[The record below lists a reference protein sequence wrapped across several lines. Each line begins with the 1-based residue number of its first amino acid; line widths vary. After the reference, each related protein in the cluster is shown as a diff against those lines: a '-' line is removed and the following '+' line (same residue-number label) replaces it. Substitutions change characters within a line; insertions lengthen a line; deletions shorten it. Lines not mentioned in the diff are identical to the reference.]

1 MRGGVGLGKRGVLR
15 LLFERDDRGRSILR
29 DLYRETPI
37 IVQRAL
43 YFDEQMPG
51 LPCVYVLSSGG
62 PVVEGDSYLHT
73 ITLKEGACAHIST
86 GAATKVAQMS
96 GGCASLNQMIELRT
110 DAYLE
115 YLPEPTIPC
124 AGSRYRVD
132 SRLVVASSATL
143 FYSDI
148 YLCGRRYSGE
158 QFLYQQLDVATRL
171 EREDGTLLFC
181 DRQVAEPAL
190 AGFGGAGV
198 MAGWEVFA
206 TVLIAAPSDVVNDL
220 YSAIE
225 PRMGQRVALGV
236 HLLPFDAGVVCR
248 IMGHES
254 QEVKGVVRELCSM
267 LRQRVHGVALPDEF
281 VWR

>member
-1 MRGGVGLGKRGVLR
+1 MQGRVGLGKRGVLR

-37 IVQRAL
+37 IVQQAL
-43 YFDEQMPG
+43 YFDEQMSE
-51 LPCVYVLSSGG
+51 LPCVYILSSGG
-62 PVVEGDSYLHT
+62 PVVEWDSYLHT
-73 ITLKEGACAHIST
+73 ITLKEDAYAHIST

-96 GGCASLNQMIELRT
+96 GGCASLNQTIELRAG
-110 DAYLE
+110 AYLE

-124 AGSRYRVD
+124 AGAHYKVN
-132 SRLVVASSATL
+132 SRLVVAPSATL

-148 YLCGRRYSGE
+148 YLSGRRYSGE
-158 QFLYQQLDVATRL
+158 SFLYRRLDIATRL

-181 DRQVAEPAL
+181 DRQVAKPAL
-190 AGFGGAGV
+190 AGFGGVGV

-225 PRMGQRVALGV
+225 PRVGRSVALGV
-236 HLLPFDAGVVCR
+236 HLLSFDSGVVCR

-254 QEVKGVVRELCSM
+254 QEVKSVVRELCSL